1 MIIINLQILSLDVH
15 KKLIPHGA
23 LCGLIHH
30 TIQSAFSHAQEEVF
44 QVGMWGIITRTV
56 MNFSAPIS
64 SGNATRSCGSDGQ
77 WGEVNALNCI
87 SPELLE
93 LEAQLVSS
101 VEVIHVALQLVSLII
116 ILKLNDK
123 FMIILKDENILN
135 NLEPEQQITAANDV
149 TEQLVQFTEPQ
160 NKSLLPNNLGA
171 SARILTAVVNVLENN
186 NVTNE
191 VLLPSSLKLHNDCI
205 VIHRM

>member
-1 MIIINLQILSLDVH
+1 MGICH
-15 KKLIPHGA
+15 A
-23 LCGLIHH
+23 E
-30 TIQSAFSHAQEEVF
+30 FS
-44 QVGMWGIITRTV
+44 ITTTV
-56 MNFSAPIS
+56 VNFSAPIS

-77 WGEVNALNCI
+77 WGEVNVLNCI

-101 VEVIHVALQLVSLII
+101 VEVIHADCKI
-116 ILKLNDK
+116 NDK
-123 FMIILKDENILN
+123 FMIILKDENTLN
-135 NLEPEQQITAANDV
+135 NLEPEQQISAADNV
-149 TEQLVQFTEPQ
+149 TEQLIQFTEPQ

-171 SARILTAVVNVLENN
+171 AARILTAVVNVLENN